1 MRFSR
6 TENLIGRASLE
17 KLQNAKVI
25 VFGVGG
31 VGGYTVEALARAG
44 VGRID
49 VVDNDCVSI
58 SNINRQIIALEST
71 VGEKK
76 TEVVKRRILD
86 INPQCEV
93 HTFDVFFLPE
103 TELDVS
109 TYDYVVDAVDTVTAK
124 IEIIRRA
131 KEAGVPVISCMG
143 TGNKRNASAFAVEDI
158 AKTTVCPLA
167 RVMRREL
174 KKRGIEHVKTVY
186 SKEEPR
192 KEKESEEKP
201 IPASI
206 SYVPPVAGLLMAGEI
221 IQDLI
226 R

>member
-6 TENLIGRASLE
+6 TKNLIGEEGLK
-17 KLQNAKVI
+17 KLQNARVI

-31 VGGYTVEALARAG
+31 VGGYAVEALARAG
-44 VGRID
+44 VGAID
-49 VVDNDCVSI
+49 VVDNDIVAI
-58 SNINRQIIALEST
+58 SNINRQIIALSST
-71 VGEKK
+71 IGEKK
-76 TEVVKRRILD
+76 TEVIKRRILE
-86 INPQCEV
+86 INPDCKV
-93 HTFDVFFLPE
+93 NALDTFFLPE
-103 TELDVS
+103 TELDF
-109 TYDYVVDAVDTVTAK
+109 TPYDYVADAVDTVTAK

-143 TGNKRNASAFAVEDI
+143 TGNKLSASGFAVEDI
-158 AKTTVCPLA
+158 SKTTVCPLA

-186 SKEEPR
+186 SKEEP
-192 KEKESEEKP
+192 KTTESCEKKP
-201 IPASI
+201 VPASI

-221 IQDLI
+221 IQDLL